1 MSEPTGPRHVG
12 ADDSSAAARG
22 ETKHSHKEHHGGDHA
37 RRAGAPDGHAGARE
51 HEWAMGETD
60 WAAAPE
66 YDEPDDERT
75 IPAFLVGAV
84 AGMVALG
91 LVWAMTVFL
100 DGAET
105 DSRRGAT
112 SAETSVAASPGST
125 GTTAPKPGQEAVAA
139 TPSSPQNPCEAADA
153 ALAAPLRAAAPAM
166 DQWEIHVGAMNK
178 LMVGAITAEQA
189 GAFWSESK
197 VGATRNLKRF
207 DAANEGSDTA
217 GTDCP
222 APDKVS
228 QAAPPGLRS
237 CARHVA
243 RERTALEAAGTALQ
257 TWKGHIRDMKMLDMG
272 HLAPD
277 EASRLWLANWER
289 GIKEIRDYRAAQRAA
304 AGTAGC

>member
-1 MSEPTGPRHVG
+1 
-12 ADDSSAAARG
+12 
-22 ETKHSHKEHHGGDHA
+22 
-37 RRAGAPDGHAGARE
+37 
-51 HEWAMGETD
+51 MGETD

-75 IPAFLVGAV
+75 IPAFLVGAL

-105 DSRRGAT
+105 DSRRAAT
-112 SAETSVAASPGST
+112 SAETSVAASPGATT
-125 GTTAPKPGQEAVAA
+125 GTTDPTPGQEAVAA
-139 TPSSPQNPCEAADA
+139 PPSSPQNPCERADA
-153 ALAAPLRAAAPAM
+153 ALAEPLQAAVPAM
-166 DQWEIHVGAMNK
+166 DQWEIHIGAMNK

-197 VGATRNLKRF
+197 VGATRNLDRF
-207 DAANEGSDTA
+207 DAANKGIDA
-217 GTDCP
+217 ARTDCP
-222 APDKVS
+222 PPDEVS
-228 QAAPPGLRS
+228 QAAPPELRT

-243 RERTALEAAGTALQ
+243 RERTALEAAGTAMQ
-257 TWKGHIRDMKMLDMG
+257 TWKSHIRHMKMLDMG

-289 GIKEIRDYRAAQRAA
+289 GIEEIRTYRAAQRAA
-304 AGTAGC
+304 AGAAGC